1 MLECFE
7 DFITH
12 YLGLKPLSLTEL
24 TDQRLDSHSI
34 GQDLNDKAKEKCVDQ
49 NFQPIKSHKFL
60 KIFLLRPE

>member
-24 TDQRLDSHSI
+24 TDQRLDPNI
-34 GQDLNDKAKEKCVDQ
+34 GQDLNDKAKE
-49 NFQPIKSHKFL
+49 
-60 KIFLLRPE
+60 